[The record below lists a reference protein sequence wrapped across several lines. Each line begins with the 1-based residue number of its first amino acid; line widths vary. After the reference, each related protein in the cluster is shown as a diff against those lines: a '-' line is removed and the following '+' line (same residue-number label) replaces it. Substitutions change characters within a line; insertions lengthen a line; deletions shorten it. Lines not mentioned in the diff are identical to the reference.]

1 MKVVLSVLVAAAAVT
16 GGFAWIDLR
25 HAPVTGVD
33 HVGEVIGR
41 EGVQPEEIADIK
53 VVTWDAATKQNR
65 VFQVHRKGEG
75 WSIPSHFDYPAD
87 AEKQVGQA
95 AGILGVK
102 RGRFVSADPK
112 DFAELGLIDPSTDA
126 ALTAPAE
133 TEPGRR
139 ITIKDGAGATLLDMV
154 VGKSAGEAGSFVRE
168 AGSND
173 IYTAKVDALSLRTS
187 FTDWVK
193 PDLLQ
198 VKPEDIRAISVKD
211 YSVDERSQRIE
222 NRAEL
227 TFTRPTAEAVWASPQ
242 APSGKQPKK
251 ADVDGLVNALTWLK
265 LAGIRPFDPSWLQTR
280 GFFLVE
286 SPELVESPNRMVV
299 SIGGGRR
306 AALIGNEGETT
317 VATKEGLVYHL
328 FFGEVALGDDEDTSA
343 EAAAKPADKPADK
356 ANTADV
362 TNPADP
368 AALPDVTNPDQPEAD
383 AVEPAKAKGLNR
395 YLVVFVRYDPEADE
409 VAKAAAKDGAAKPQA
424 GASAEEL
431 VKEHRDAVAKANKRF
446 QTFFYVISNDSFAKL
461 RPKAD
466 GLFEDKP
473 AEAKARGSEQT
484 ISAWL
489 AEHGKTPGVTT
500 TASGLQYE
508 VLDKGPADARQ
519 PTDADTVAVRY
530 TGTLINGD
538 VFDTS
543 GEKTTSFGVTGVI
556 RGWTEALKLMR
567 VGAKWKLTIPPG
579 LAYGDKGQGEKI
591 GPNEILQF
599 EVELVDITTPSPE
612 SAPAP
617 APMPM
622 PMPSVPP
629 AEGDDQSP

>member
-1 MKVVLSVLVAAAAVT
+1 MKVFLPVLVAAAAVT

-25 HAPVTGVD
+25 QAPVTGID
-33 HVGEVIGR
+33 QVGQVIGR
-41 EGVQPEEIADIK
+41 DGVQPDEIADIK
-53 VVTWDAATKQNR
+53 VVTWDASTKQNR
-65 VFQVHRKGEG
+65 VFQVQRKGEG
-75 WSIPSHFDYPAD
+75 WSIPSHFGYPAD
-87 AEKQVGQA
+87 AERQVGQA
-95 AGILGVK
+95 AGILGVQ

-133 TEPGRR
+133 AEPGRR
-139 ITIKDGAGATLLDMV
+139 ITIKDSAGATLLDLI

-173 IYTAKVDALSLRTS
+173 IYTAKVDGYSLRTS

-198 VKPEDIRAISVKD
+198 VKPEDIRAIAVKH

-227 TFTRPTAEAVWASPQ
+227 TFTRPSAEGTWTSPQ

-251 ADVDGLVNALTWLK
+251 TDVDGLVNALTWLK
-265 LAGIRPFDPSWLQTR
+265 LAGIRPFEPTWLQSR
-280 GFFLVE
+280 GFFLAE
-286 SPELVESPNRMVV
+286 SAELVESPNRMVV

-328 FFGEVALGDDEDTSA
+328 FFGEVALGDEEDTSA
-343 EAAAKPADKPADK
+343 DAAGKPTDKPVDK
-356 ANTADV
+356 ADQT
-362 TNPADP
+362 DP
-368 AALPDVTNPDQPEAD
+368 AAEADDNKPEAD
-383 AVEPAKAKGLNR
+383 TPEPAQAKGLNR

-409 VAKAAAKDGAAKPQA
+409 VAEAAKAAGQDAVAKAES

-431 VKEHRDAVAKANKRF
+431 VKAHRDAVAKANKRF

-461 RPKAD
+461 RPQSES
-466 GLFEDKP
+466 LFEDKP

-489 AEHGKTPGVTT
+489 AEHGTKPGVTT

-508 VLDKGPADARQ
+508 VLDKGPDDGRQ
-519 PTDADTVAVRY
+519 PTDADSVAVRY
-530 TGTLINGD
+530 TGTLINGE
-538 VFDTS
+538 VFDSS
-543 GEKTTSFGVTGVI
+543 GENTTEFPVTGVI

-567 VGAKWKLTIPPG
+567 VGAKWKLTVPPS
-579 LAYGDKGQGEKI
+579 LAYGESGQGEKI
-591 GPNEILQF
+591 GPHEILQF
-599 EVELVDITTPSPE
+599 EVELVEIK
-612 SAPAP
+612 
-617 APMPM
+617 
-622 PMPSVPP
+622 
-629 AEGDDQSP
+629 